1 MDSSDP
7 EKRIK
12 TKPGFHFAILGNGY
26 ETHVLVG
33 VLSVSVL
40 SRPGFSQQTQS
51 SDDGVSM
58 KLPKQVMGLPDN
70 DRVGSNGDMKCSEV

>member
-33 VLSVSVL
+33 VLSVSV
-40 SRPGFSQQTQS
+40 F
-51 SDDGVSM
+51 VST
-58 KLPKQVMGLPDN
+58 GLLAAN
-70 DRVGSNGDMKCSEV
+70 TIFG

>member
-1 MDSSDP
+1 MRQFKIRGAPVDSSDP

-33 VLSVSVL
+33 VLSVSV
-40 SRPGFSQQTQS
+40 F
-51 SDDGVSM
+51 VST
-58 KLPKQVMGLPDN
+58 GLLAAN
-70 DRVGSNGDMKCSEV
+70 TIFG